1 MATNSPNKRI
11 KSDSTSCPIF
21 CKNKRRKKT
30 PNLLRILCGRYVF
43 RKAMRK
49 IDHSESI
56 STAIFCIIAFVLI
69 GMNKSWSHAF
79 LVTYF
84 FGYFCVGAL
93 VGGHLTV
100 LVCQRIFKKS
110 SFYFVSYIAFI
121 LSTIGSIYYV
131 GFELT
136 IRRSLS
142 FIVFGIFM
150 YGVMYFFYH
159 SSFASWYAKKELD
172 FKSYRKKVKRKHN
185 KNFK

>member
-1 MATNSPNKRI
+1 
-11 KSDSTSCPIF
+11 
-21 CKNKRRKKT
+21 
-30 PNLLRILCGRYVF
+30 
-43 RKAMRK
+43 MRK

-56 STAIFCIIAFVLI
+56 STTIFCIIAFVLI
-69 GMNKSWSHAF
+69 GMNKSWSDAF

-100 LVCQRIFKKS
+100 FVCQRVFKKS

-121 LSTIGSIYYV
+121 LCTIGSIYYV

-142 FIVFGIFM
+142 FIVFGIFI

-159 SSFASWYAKKELD
+159 SSFASWYAKKEQD

-185 KNFK
+185 KKINKDT